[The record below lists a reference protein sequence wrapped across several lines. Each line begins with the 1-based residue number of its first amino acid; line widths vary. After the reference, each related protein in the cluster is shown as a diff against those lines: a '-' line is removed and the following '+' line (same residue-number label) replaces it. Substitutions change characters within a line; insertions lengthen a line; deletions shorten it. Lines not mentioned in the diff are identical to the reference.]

1 MPACRPVPPSPPRP
15 SAAQPRINRVRPDL
29 DAVRGRGLVGTR
41 LDEFDGRRTMEHKPD
56 ARVLARAGLERLGLE
71 GIPH

>member
-1 MPACRPVPPSPPRP
+1 M
-15 SAAQPRINRVRPDL
+15 RPDL